1 MILLHCSIYS
11 LLQAQCKNAVLEAE
25 MAKLKAKIIVL
36 ENTEGKKR
44 QYDSVTLFY
53 IFSVTGSV

>member
-25 MAKLKAKIIVL
+25 MVKLKGKIMVL
-36 ENTEGKKR
+36 ENTEGQKR